1 MRVNHMNKHREA
13 LRQGRHFPVFVYCL
27 PMFVFVRP
35 VRTAGAG
42 VSSARMLFPHHL
54 KLNNMP
60 KSGLP
65 RKGLTGKPES
75 HMFVKTNC
83 RAVALKDI

>member
-1 MRVNHMNKHREA
+1 
-13 LRQGRHFPVFVYCL
+13 
-27 PMFVFVRP
+27 
-35 VRTAGAG
+35 
-42 VSSARMLFPHHL
+42 MLFPHHL